1 MVSSLEKCPSFIV
14 SFIERFRCT
23 IRTFLLCQA
32 SFVPDQVGAH
42 LTALLRIAA
51 FLTASHDEL
60 EGCSMIRGPFF
71 HETTYNSRERIVQ
84 YVYSC

>member
-84 YVYSC
+84 